1 MARATRPSFAER
13 LTDFWFNRGSPKFGP
28 LVRTGLHFAELVY
41 RVLLALRV
49 IWIQFRPPKKA
60 PGCRV
65 LAVGN
70 LVVGGAGKTPC
81 ALALAN
87 ALNTRQIPF
96 GIIARGY
103 RSRAEQET
111 ARLVTPAELTSLTP
125 ADIGDEAWLLCWRT
139 QRPVVVG
146 KDRFAAI
153 TLLRKAHP
161 EIQVAIL
168 DDGLQQRSLAWTD
181 SLVLIDRRGL
191 GNEHCLPAGPLREPT
206 HRLRRFDH
214 WIDNAAPQE
223 VTDRLPLPPSQGRLE
238 QTNAC
243 WVPIDQWQKPAQW
256 IDFEK
261 GLQQAKRR
269 SILAVAGIA
278 TPEQFFQILR
288 QQDLIIDTL
297 ALPDHATDLVAQTL
311 RQCEEKHYDLILMTE
326 KDAVKFFHVRSPIHN
341 HAWALRR
348 EATLDPDFIKRLF
361 DGPKTA

>member
-1 MARATRPSFAER
+1 MAHATRPSFTER
-13 LTDFWFNRGSPKFGP
+13 LTDFWFNRGSPNLGLFLRAGLYFGE
-28 LVRTGLHFAELVY
+28 AVY
-41 RVLLALRV
+41 RLLLTLRQT
-49 IWIQFRPPKKA
+49 WARFNPPRQA

-81 ALALAN
+81 TLALAA
-87 ALNTRQIPF
+87 ALNARYIPF

-103 RSRAEQET
+103 RSKAEQQA
-111 ARLVTPAELTSLTP
+111 ARLVTPTELTSVTP

-139 QRPVVVG
+139 QQPVVVG

-153 TLLRKAHP
+153 SLLREAYP
-161 EIQVAIL
+161 ETQVAIL
-168 DDGLQQRSLAWTD
+168 DDGLQQRSLAWND
-181 SLVLIDRRGL
+181 SLVLIDQRAL
-191 GNEHCLPAGPLREPT
+191 GNEHCIPAGPLREPR

-214 WIDNAAPQE
+214 WIDNAAPRGVADQ
-223 VTDRLPLPPSQGRLE
+223 LPLPASQGRLA

-243 WVPIDQWQKPAQW
+243 WVPIDRWQHPAQW
-256 IDFEK
+256 IHFEK
-261 GLQQAKRR
+261 GLQQARRR

-278 TPEQFFQILR
+278 TPEQFFQTLR
-288 QQDLIIDTL
+288 QHALNIDTL

-348 EATLDPDFIKRLF
+348 EASLDPDFIKRLF